1 MNKIAKLKLYALIDK
16 ATLKKNG
23 KSLEW
28 IVQRAK
34 SFDASLLQY
43 RNKTG
48 DFDEK
53 KEDLLS
59 IRKLC
64 NDIPLIIN
72 DDITLID
79 YCDGIH
85 LGQDDI
91 LNFANDINKAASLV
105 RDIIGTKKL
114 FGLSTHNTE
123 EIVTANC
130 LPIDYIGLGAYRKT
144 NTKDTANILGD
155 TLDLL
160 AKFSKKPVAAIGGVK
175 PHDEFKHVTYL
186 VVGSGLYENY
196 SILH

>member
-1 MNKIAKLKLYALIDK
+1 MKLYALIDK
-16 ATLKKNG
+16 ATLKKSG

-28 IVQRAK
+28 VVERTKKFNAC
-34 SFDASLLQY
+34 LLQY

-48 DFDEK
+48 SFDEK

-59 IRKLC
+59 IKSLC
-64 NDIPLIIN
+64 DDTPLIIN

-91 LNFANDINKAASLV
+91 LNFANDITKAADFV
-105 RDIIGTKKL
+105 RHAIGDKKL
-114 FGLSTHNTE
+114 FGLSTHNAS
-123 EIVTANC
+123 EIETANV
-130 LPIDYIGLGAYRKT
+130 LPVDYIGLGAYRKT
-144 NTKDTANILGD
+144 STKDTNNILGD

-175 PHDEFKHVTYL
+175 PYDEFKYVTYL
-186 VVGSGLYENY
+186 VIGSGLYEDY
-196 SILH
+196 SIFH